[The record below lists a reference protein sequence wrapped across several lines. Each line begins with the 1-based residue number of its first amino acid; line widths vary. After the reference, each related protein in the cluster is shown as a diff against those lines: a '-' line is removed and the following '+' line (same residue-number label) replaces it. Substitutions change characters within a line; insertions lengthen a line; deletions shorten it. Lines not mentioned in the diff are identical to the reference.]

1 MATPGQP
8 SVIATS
14 SRPSRCCHSK
24 ESCAWATLGG
34 QQLPRLQM
42 ETFQSFII

>member
-8 SVIATS
+8 SVITTS
-14 SRPSRCCHSK
+14 GCPSWCCHSK
-24 ESCAWATLGG
+24 ESCAWATLGR
-34 QQLPRLQM
+34 QQLPRLQT